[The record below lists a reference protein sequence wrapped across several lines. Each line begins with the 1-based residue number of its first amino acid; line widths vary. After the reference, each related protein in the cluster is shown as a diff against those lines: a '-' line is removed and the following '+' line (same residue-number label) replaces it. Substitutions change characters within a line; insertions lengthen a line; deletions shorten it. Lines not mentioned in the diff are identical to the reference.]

1 MTTVD
6 KRQPVTTKRSARV
19 GLSRPLGLLLALGVL
34 LLMSVLSIMV
44 GSTDLGFGEVFRAV
58 FRPDDPDSSAIV
70 QGLRMPRTGFGLAV
84 GAALGLAGAL
94 MQGVTRNALA
104 DPGILGVTSGA
115 AFGVTLSALLGGLGS
130 FYGYV
135 WFAFAGALLATVVVF
150 GLGSLGRDG
159 ARPAKLA
166 LAGAAVSAMLNS
178 MVSAVLL
185 LDAATLNRYRFWA
198 VGAING
204 QDPKVLAQLLPFLLV
219 GAVLAFAVS
228 PALNSLALGEDVA
241 KALGHHVGRIRVI
254 SIIAIT
260 LLAGAAAAA
269 CGPMVFLGL
278 VVPHMARQLTGPDH
292 RWVLVYSA
300 VLAPILLLAADILGR
315 VLARPEELQV
325 GIIVACLGAPFFIAL
340 VRRQRL
346 PEL

>member
-1 MTTVD
+1 MLGAVCLLSIIVGSVD
-6 KRQPVTTKRSARV
+6 
-19 GLSRPLGLLLALGVL
+19 LGV
-34 LLMSVLSIMV
+34 
-44 GSTDLGFGEVFRAV
+44 GEVLTALFQ
-58 FRPDDPDSSAIV
+58 PGGGESEAIIR
-70 QGLRMPRTGFGLAV
+70 GLRVPRTGFGLAI

-115 AFGVTLSALLGGLGS
+115 AFGVTLSVLLGGVAS

-135 WFAFAGALLATVVVF
+135 WFAFAGALVATVVVF
-150 GLGSLGRDG
+150 TLGSLGRDG

-178 MVSAVLL
+178 AVSAVLL
-185 LDAATLNRYRFWA
+185 LDAATLDRYRFWA
-198 VGAING
+198 VGAISG
-204 QDPKVLAQLLPFLLV
+204 QDPRVLYQLLPFLVL
-219 GAVLAFAVS
+219 GAVLALAVS

-241 KALGHHVGRIRVI
+241 RALGRNVRLIRVV
-254 SIIAIT
+254 SVIAIT
-260 LLAGAAAAA
+260 LLAGAATAA

-278 VVPHMARQLTGPDH
+278 VVPHMVRQLTGPDH
-292 RWVLVYSA
+292 RWVLVYSM
-300 VLAPILLLAADILGR
+300 VVAPVLLLGADILGR
-315 VLARPEELQV
+315 VLARPEELHV
-325 GIIVACLGAPFFIAL
+325 GIIVAFLGAPFFIAL

>member
-1 MTTVD
+1 MTTVE
-6 KRQPVTTKRSARV
+6 KRQPVATGRSSGA

-34 LLMSVLSIMV
+34 LLVCVLSIMV
-44 GSTDLGFGEVFRAV
+44 GTTDLGFGEVFTAV
-58 FRPDDPDSSAIV
+58 FRPESPEAEAIV
-70 QGLRMPRTGFGLAV
+70 RGLRMPRTGFGLAV

-94 MQGVTRNALA
+94 MQGVTRNPLA

-115 AFGVTLSALLGGLGS
+115 AFGVTLSALFGGIAS

-135 WFAFAGALLATVVVF
+135 WFAFAGALVATVVVF

-185 LDAATLNRYRFWA
+185 LDAATLDRYRFWA

-204 QDPKVLAQLLPFLLV
+204 QDPAVLYQLLPFLIV
-219 GAVLAFAVS
+219 GAVLALAVS

-241 KALGHHVGRIRVI
+241 RALGRNVGRIRLV
-254 SIIAIT
+254 SVIAIT
-260 LLAGAAAAA
+260 LLAGSAAAA

-278 VVPHMARQLTGPDH
+278 VVPHMARIITGPDH
-292 RWVLVYSA
+292 RWVLTYSA
-300 VLAPILLLAADILGR
+300 VIAPILLLGADILGR

-325 GIIVACLGAPFFIAL
+325 GIIVAFLGAPFFIAL

>member
-1 MTTVD
+1 MAT
-6 KRQPVTTKRSARV
+6 RRSRRA

-34 LLMSVLSIMV
+34 LVVCVLSIMV
-44 GSTDLGFGEVFRAV
+44 GSTYLGVGEVFTAV
-58 FRPDDPDSSAIV
+58 FRPDGPEAAAIV
-70 QGLRMPRTGFGLAV
+70 RGLRMPRTGFGLAV
-84 GAALGLAGAL
+84 GVALGLAGAL
-94 MQGVTRNALA
+94 MQGVTRNPLA
-104 DPGILGVTSGA
+104 DPGILGVSSGA
-115 AFGVTLSALLGGLGS
+115 AFGVVLSALLGGIGS

-135 WFAFAGALLATVVVF
+135 WFAFAGALVATVVVF
-150 GLGSLGRDG
+150 TLGSLGRDG

-185 LDAATLNRYRFWA
+185 LDAATLDRYRFWA

-204 QDPKVLAQLLPFLLV
+204 QDPRVLAQLLPFLV
-219 GAVLAFAVS
+219 AGVLLALALG

-241 KALGHHVGRIRVI
+241 RALGRNVGRVRVLA
-254 SIIAIT
+254 IIAIT

-278 VVPHMARQLTGPDH
+278 VVPHMARILTGPDQ
-292 RWVLVYSA
+292 RWVLAYSA

-325 GIIVACLGAPFFIAL
+325 GIIVAFLGAPFFIAL